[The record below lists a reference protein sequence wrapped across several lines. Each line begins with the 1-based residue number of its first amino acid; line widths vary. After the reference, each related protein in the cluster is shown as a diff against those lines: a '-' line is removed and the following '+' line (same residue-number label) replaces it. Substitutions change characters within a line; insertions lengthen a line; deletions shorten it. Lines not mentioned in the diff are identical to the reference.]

1 MNLTIYQYEFSDNN
15 IFKSGIRL
23 EEIPP
28 KIAAKFDFKEWLFL
42 VDGNSIELIVVSE
55 GKQDPELIKTAF
67 FNKKT
72 IFELQTTFKNV
83 LTGQSA
89 SYRFLQI
96 ATGISDSK
104 SGGINLL
111 QKLQEAYVKA
121 VDRAQIG
128 PFIHYLFQ
136 RGIWLHEKV
145 RQETEYFRFAVQI
158 ENVFR
163 ELANKILGSL
173 NASTIYINGY
183 HPILPIVLED
193 LKNDGCHQFIF
204 FENNKHQNPGL
215 IGRFSGVVQPH
226 QAIVKSSTGAEILLI
241 FASDDQNILYDI
253 LIQKADKKPKTLL
266 LIFNYAGLNL
276 PVDKIKKISNFYL
289 YGREDLEYLVKHNRE
304 QQLSITKE
312 ISRWIL
318 KQADEFSNWMN
329 SADYFQFMGII
340 GSSHKMQRIFELVS
354 RISRTD
360 ITVLIDGESGTGKEM
375 VARAIHQLSARSN
388 QPFLVINC
396 GAIPENLLESEFFGH
411 TRGAFTGAVSAKKGL
426 FEVANGGTI
435 LLDEIAELPIQ
446 LQVKL
451 LRALQDGEIKPI
463 GSNNTFKV
471 NIRILTATNKDLSSM
486 VEKGQFRSD
495 LFYRINVIRLTIPPL
510 RERSDD
516 IPHLAHHFLKKF
528 SHKQKK
534 EVKYISDQTM
544 DILMKHQWPGNV
556 RELENVIEH
565 SVALAISKS
574 ISLYNLPQDLQ
585 NLNGKLQLSD
595 SKHPTTLKEIE
606 KNYIQEILR
615 ANSWN
620 YDIACK
626 QLGIGRTTLWRK
638 LREYKITKSS

>member
-1 MNLTIYQYEFSDNN
+1 MNLYIYQYEFSDNN
-15 IFKSGIRL
+15 IFKSDIHL
-23 EEIPP
+23 AEIPP

-42 VDGNSIELIVVSE
+42 ADGNSIELIVVSE
-55 GKQDPELIKTAF
+55 GKDDPELIKTTF
-67 FNKKT
+67 FNRKT
-72 IFELQTTFKNV
+72 ISELHVTFKNI

-128 PFIHYLFQ
+128 PYIHYLFH

-145 RQETEYFRFAVQI
+145 RQETDYFRFAVQI

-173 NASTIYINGY
+173 NASTIYVNGY
-183 HPILPIVLED
+183 HPILSYVLED
-193 LKNDGCHQFIF
+193 LRNDGCRKFVF
-204 FENNKHQNPGL
+204 FEKNKYKNGL
-215 IGRFSGVVQPH
+215 IGRFSGVVQPY
-226 QAIVKSSTGAEILLI
+226 QSIVKSSTGAEILLI
-241 FASDDQNILYDI
+241 FASDDKNNLNDL
-253 LIQKADKKPKTLL
+253 LIQKMNKKPKTLL
-266 LIFNYAGLNL
+266 LIFNYAGVNL
-276 PVDKIKKISNFYL
+276 PVDKMKKISNIYL
-289 YGREDLEYLVKHNRE
+289 YGREDLEYLVNYNRE
-304 QQLSITKE
+304 QQLSISKE
-312 ISRWIL
+312 ISGWVL
-318 KQADEFSNWMN
+318 KQVDEFSNLIN

-360 ITVLIDGESGTGKEM
+360 ITILIDGESGTGKEM
-375 VARAIHQLSARSN
+375 VAKAIHQLSARSN
-388 QPFLVINC
+388 QLFIVVNC
-396 GAIPENLLESEFFGH
+396 GAIPENLLESELFGH
-411 TRGAFTGAVSAKKGL
+411 TRGAFTGAVSAKRGL
-426 FEVANGGTI
+426 FEEANGGTI
-435 LLDEIAELPIQ
+435 FLDEIAELPTQ

-451 LRALQDGEIKPI
+451 LRVLQEGEIKPI
-463 GSNNTFKV
+463 GSNSTLKIDV
-471 NIRILTATNKDLSSM
+471 RILTATNKDISSM
-486 VEKGQFRSD
+486 VERGQFRSD

-528 SHKQKK
+528 SQKQKK
-534 EVKYISDQTM
+534 EVKNISDQTM
-544 DILMKHQWPGNV
+544 DILMNHQWPGNV

-565 SVALAISKS
+565 SVALTINKS
-574 ISLYNLPQDLQ
+574 ISLYNLPQNLQ
-585 NLNGKLQLSD
+585 NLNGKLKLSD
-595 SKHPTTLKEIE
+595 SRDPTTLKEIE
-606 KNYIQEILR
+606 KNYIQEVLQ

-638 LREYKITKSS
+638 LKEYKITKPS